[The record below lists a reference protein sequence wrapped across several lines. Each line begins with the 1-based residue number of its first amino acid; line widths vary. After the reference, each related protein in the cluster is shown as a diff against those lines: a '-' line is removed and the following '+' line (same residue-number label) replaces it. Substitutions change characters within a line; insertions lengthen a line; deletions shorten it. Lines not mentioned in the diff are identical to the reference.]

1 LINQARIPPRE
12 TVTLGIEVNDVDKA
26 ANDFTAHV
34 AAAKGRTAEQ
44 HVARERSG
52 RMTAKL
58 IYDVPLASAPDLVE
72 KFSRAGTVRVQQF
85 SKNQQVPESD
95 LAIARLDVTLSN
107 APLIVPS
114 DEGFGTAMRNGLET
128 SLKVLSLSLSWLV
141 FGLLVILP
149 WVLVVYAIYRLVVKL
164 RGKPSPA

>member
-1 LINQARIPPRE
+1 
-12 TVTLGIEVNDVDKA
+12 LGIEVNDVDKTA
-26 ANDFTAHV
+26 ADFTAHA
-34 AAAKGRTAEQ
+34 AAAKGRTVES
-44 HVARERSG
+44 HVARERTG

-58 IYDVPLASAPDLVE
+58 IYDVPLASAPGLVD
-72 KFSRAGTVRVQQF
+72 KFSGAGIVRVQQF
-85 SKNQQVPESD
+85 SKNPQVPESD

-114 DEGFGTAMRNGLET
+114 DEGFGPELRKGLAT
-128 SLKVLSLSLSWLV
+128 SVKVLSLSLSWLV

-149 WVLVVYAIYRLVVKL
+149 WVLVVYAIYRLALRL